1 MSTGCNIQRG
11 EARECAR
18 VNFHIRSSPMHSSFW
33 SWRMTLPLYYRGIP
47 EQSATSGPKREI
59 SSTPTLK
66 RGVPF
71 SKGSKYP
78 DEVIERERAVELP
91 YMVKI
96 AFKVPIPST
105 TSICMCGAI
114 KTDTIPSSFI
124 DKWRNRPHPLEKCEN
139 FYRSPSSLKMWLC
152 PCAHV
157 CVISRPPLAQSEAI
171 KAIQRIEREEEERRR
186 QIRRRPSNVAVPGAQ
201 EFSPASNGREI
212 RRGRGHFAATTTATA
227 HPPRRPEETTCLPQS
242 RSARSKTT
250 PPLPEERRGAGRCRF
265 HRSAN

>member
-1 MSTGCNIQRG
+1 
-11 EARECAR
+11 
-18 VNFHIRSSPMHSSFW
+18 
-33 SWRMTLPLYYRGIP
+33 MTLPLYYRGIP

-124 DKWRNRPHPLEKCEN
+124 HKWRRNRPHPLEKCEN
-139 FYRSPSSLKMWLC
+139 FYRSPFPLKLCLC
-152 PCAHV
+152 PCM
-157 CVISRPPLAQSEAI
+157 CYFPTPPCTKRGNQGHTEDRA
-171 KAIQRIEREEEERRR
+171 RRR
-186 QIRRRPSNVAVPGAQ
+186 
-201 EFSPASNGREI
+201 RE
-212 RRGRGHFAATTTATA
+212 AATDK
-227 HPPRRPEETTCLPQS
+227 
-242 RSARSKTT
+242 KTSFQCGC
-250 PPLPEERRGAGRCRF
+250 PRGAGVFAGLKRERDKARARPLCGHH
-265 HRSAN
+265 HRHSPPTP